1 MTDIK
6 VIGFHAPDAKEQ
18 FHESLHET
26 GFAVLEDHPVNKDLI
41 SSFYQVWTDFFN
53 TEEKHK
59 NTWLRD
65 PQTHSGYFPYQSENA
80 KGNPEK
86 DLKEFFLKI
95 KNKEIN
101 GANITIPFKKD
112 VISYLDQLS
121 LEAEKTQSVNTVY
134 LKNDKIIGHNTDING
149 FELAIKDAN
158 YDVEGKKVLI
168 LGAGGV
174 VPSVIFAL
182 YKMKVLS
189 VTISNRTKIKAEN
202 LKTLFNDLKII
213 DWGEA
218 SSSDMIINATSIGLK
233 KEDKLNLDF
242 SKFQNCEFFYDVI
255 YNPKETNFI
264 KDGKNLGK
272 KTENGKKMFIY
283 QAAKAFKIWHG
294 IEPKIDKQV
303 IGLLDK

>member
-1 MTDIK
+1 MRK
-6 VIGFHAPDAKEQ
+6 YLVIGNP
-18 FHESLHET
+18 
-26 GFAVLEDHPVNKDLI
+26 I
-41 SSFYQVWTDFFN
+41 
-53 TEEKHK
+53 
-59 NTWLRD
+59 
-65 PQTHSGYFPYQSENA
+65 THSLSPELHNYWIKENGIDGVYN
-80 KGNPEK
+80 KKQLNEN

-101 GANITIPFKKD
+101 GANITVPFKRD
-112 VISYLDQLS
+112 VISYLDELS

-134 LKNDKIIGHNTDING
+134 LKDDKIIGHNTDIDG
-149 FELAIKDAN
+149 FELAMKNVD

-189 VTISNRTKIKAEN
+189 VTICNRTKTKAEN
-202 LKTLFNDLKII
+202 LKNLFNDLEIV
-213 DWGEA
+213 DWGKA
-218 SSSDMIINATSIGLK
+218 SNFDMIINATSIGLK
-233 KEDKLNLDF
+233 KEDKLNLDL
-242 SKFQNCEFFYDVI
+242 SKLQNSEFFYDVI
-255 YNPKETNFI
+255 YNPKETNFL

-272 KTENGKKMFIY
+272 ITENGKKMFIY

-294 IEPKIDKQV
+294 IDPKINEQV

>member
-1 MTDIK
+1 MK
-6 VIGFHAPDAKEQ
+6 KYLVIGNPIIHSLSPELHNYWLRENNINGIYNKEQ
-18 FHESLHET
+18 L
-26 GFAVLEDHPVNKDLI
+26 D
-41 SSFYQVWTDFFN
+41 
-53 TEEKHK
+53 K
-59 NTWLRD
+59 N
-65 PQTHSGYFPYQSENA
+65 
-80 KGNPEK
+80 
-86 DLKEFFLKI
+86 DLKKFFLKI
-95 KNKEIN
+95 KKKEIN
-101 GANITIPFKKD
+101 GANITVPFKKD
-112 VISYLDQLS
+112 VISYVDQLS

-134 LKNDKIIGHNTDING
+134 LKNDKIIGHNTDIDG
-149 FELAIKDAN
+149 FELAIKDVN

-174 VPSVIFAL
+174 VPSIIFAL
-182 YKMKVLS
+182 YKMRVLS

-202 LKTLFNDLKII
+202 LKSLFNDLKII

-255 YNPKETNFI
+255 YNPKETNFLR
-264 KDGKNLGK
+264 DGKSLGK

-294 IEPKIDKQV
+294 IEPKVNEQV
-303 IGLLDK
+303 IGLLD

>member
-1 MTDIK
+1 MK
-6 VIGFHAPDAKEQ
+6 KYLVIGNPITHSLSPELHNYWLRENSINGTYNKEQ
-18 FHESLHET
+18 L
-26 GFAVLEDHPVNKDLI
+26 N
-41 SSFYQVWTDFFN
+41 
-53 TEEKHK
+53 
-59 NTWLRD
+59 
-65 PQTHSGYFPYQSENA
+65 EN
-80 KGNPEK
+80 

-95 KNKEIN
+95 KKNEIN
-101 GANITIPFKKD
+101 GANITVPFKKD
-112 VISYLDQLS
+112 VISYVDQLS

-134 LKNDKIIGHNTDING
+134 LKNDKIIGHNTDIDG

-174 VPSVIFAL
+174 VPSIIFAL
-182 YKMKVLS
+182 YKMRVLS
-189 VTISNRTKIKAEN
+189 VTISNRTKTKAEN
-202 LKTLFNDLKII
+202 LKSLFNDLKII

-255 YNPKETNFI
+255 YNPKETSFLR
-264 KDGKNLGK
+264 DGKSLGK

-283 QAAKAFKIWHG
+283 QAAKSFKIWHG
-294 IEPKIDKQV
+294 IEPKINEQV
-303 IGLLDK
+303 IGLLD

>member
-1 MTDIK
+1 MK
-6 VIGFHAPDAKEQ
+6 KYLVIGNP
-18 FHESLHET
+18 
-26 GFAVLEDHPVNKDLI
+26 I
-41 SSFYQVWTDFFN
+41 
-53 TEEKHK
+53 
-59 NTWLRD
+59 
-65 PQTHSGYFPYQSENA
+65 THSLSPELHNYWIKENGINGIYN
-80 KGNPEK
+80 KEK
-86 DLKEFFLKI
+86 LNEKNLKEFFLKI

-101 GANITIPFKKD
+101 GANITVPFKRD
-112 VISYLDQLS
+112 VIAYLDQLS

-134 LKNDKIIGHNTDING
+134 LKKDKITGHNTDIDG

-158 YDVEGKKVLI
+158 YNVEGKRVLI

-174 VPSVIFAL
+174 VPSIIFAL

-189 VTISNRTKIKAEN
+189 VTISNRTKSKAEN
-202 LKTLFNDLKII
+202 LKSLFNDLKIV
-213 DWGEA
+213 DWGEV
-218 SSSDMIINATSIGLK
+218 SNFDVIINATSIGLK

-242 SKFQNCEFFYDVI
+242 SKFQSSEFFYDII
-255 YNPKETNFI
+255 YNPKETNFL

-294 IEPKIDKQV
+294 IEPKISEQV